1 MNAKSVSELRLQKS
15 AGLSEELAAILMR
28 RIETGEFKIGDV
40 LPPEKIFAE
49 TYRVSRTVVREA
61 LARLKYEGIIISR
74 RGSGSV
80 VVGTRPRQGFSLEG
94 TGDVTSFFE
103 FRMLLDS
110 EAAAMAAVRHTK
122 EQIIRIKEQ
131 LDRLALADEEQSNNA
146 DPDYR
151 FHYIVAEAS
160 DNEYIKVATQ
170 QLSTRLWSHIYTAK
184 MFPFGQQV
192 HAEHTAVYKAI
203 AARDPAAAR
212 ASSVTHLV
220 GSAARRGIELD
231 VRHLVWN
238 PDSLTFL

>member
-15 AGLSEELAAILMR
+15 TGLSEELAAILVR
-28 RIETGEFKIGDV
+28 RVESGEFKVGDI

-49 TYRVSRTVVREA
+49 TYQVSRTVVREA

-80 VVGTRPRQGFSLEG
+80 VVGTMPQKGFNLEG
-94 TGDVTSFFE
+94 TSDVVSFFE
-103 FRMLLDS
+103 FRLLLDS

-122 EQIIRIKEQ
+122 EQIVRLKEYLDQ
-131 LDRLALADEEQSNNA
+131 LAIADEEQSNNA

-151 FHYIVAEAS
+151 FHYLIAEAS
-160 DNEYIKVATQ
+160 DNEYIKAATQ
-170 QLSTRLWSHIYTAK
+170 QLSTRMWSHIYTAK
-184 MFPFGQQV
+184 RFPHGQQV
-192 HAEHTAVYKAI
+192 HVEHTQVYKAI

-212 ASSVTHLV
+212 AASVTHLV

-231 VRHLVWN
+231 VRHLVWA
-238 PDSLTFL
+238 PDSLSFL